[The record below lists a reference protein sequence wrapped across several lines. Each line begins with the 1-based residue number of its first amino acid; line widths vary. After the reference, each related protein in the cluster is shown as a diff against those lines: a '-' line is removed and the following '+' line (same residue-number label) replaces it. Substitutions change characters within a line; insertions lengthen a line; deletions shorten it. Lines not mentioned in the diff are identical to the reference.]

1 VPVTALLGKLI
12 TLILQHGLSDDL
24 YNKAIALLGEEK
36 TAQVIMSIITINTW
50 NRIGVGLSMHPAL

>member
-12 TLILQHGLSDDL
+12 TLIHQHGLSDDL